1 MKSKTNNITTTNTI
15 EINNNNNIEKT
26 TNKFNTFLKD

>member
-26 TNKFNTFLKD
+26 TNKFNAFLKD